1 MIGEQQG
8 LADRSFDALR
18 RGQQQGQGEQQGQQ
32 GEGQQG
38 QGQQGEGQEGQGQQG
53 QGRQGQGQ
61 QQGRGQGEGQGE
73 GQGGRPGQGRPDLGG
88 IARDQENLRR
98 MLEQLRQGLAPGGE
112 GQGGQGQ
119 GGPDEA
125 LDRAERS
132 MGEARDAL
140 EGGDADGALQNQVEA
155 LDALREGARDLAQ
168 QQQGQPGQS
177 DRAGREGPSGDVRE
191 EDPFGRPTATDG
203 PLDGDSVR
211 VPDGSVMKRARELMD
226 EIRRRSGER
235 TRPPAELDYLDR
247 LLDRF

>member
-1 MIGEQQG
+1 
-8 LADRSFDALR
+8 
-18 RGQQQGQGEQQGQQ
+18 
-32 GEGQQG
+32 
-38 QGQQGEGQEGQGQQG
+38 
-53 QGRQGQGQ
+53 
-61 QQGRGQGEGQGE
+61 
-73 GQGGRPGQGRPDLGG
+73 
-88 IARDQENLRR
+88 
-98 MLEQLRQGLAPGGE
+98 MLEQLRQGLAPADGE
-112 GQGGQGQ
+112 GQGGSGQ
-119 GGPDEA
+119 GAPDEA

-140 EGGDADGALQNQVEA
+140 ESGDADGALQNQVEA

-168 QQQGQPGQS
+168 RQQGQPGQS
-177 DRAGREGPSGDVRE
+177 DRAGREGPSGDVRD

-226 EIRRRSGER
+226 EIRRRAGER